1 MLLNLRNA
9 VDPLSRGVL
18 VDPFEPDYPP
28 LSFACDDARRQGG
41 IVIWCHNGQGME
53 APVAAA
59 LGKLDA
65 FNLFDP
71 NWNDAEYD
79 IYYKM
84 LNAGLRL
91 PASTG
96 SDWFISSANRV
107 YAHSGLDFDYE
118 SWLQALKEGR
128 TFITNG
134 PALHLTVKGQ
144 EPGASLEARVD
155 EKLAALVSWQSHYP
169 VHRVELLFNG
179 NVVADQSF
187 EQGSSQGT
195 MESEVAAMADGWLAA
210 RLFSDT
216 RDSFAQ
222 PIFAHT
228 SPIYI
233 SVGRDSEEKVAA
245 AKWLDQSI
253 DRSLEWVK
261 RKGRFYKDS
270 QRAEVVDL
278 FREGQQVFRA
288 MVG

>member
-1 MLLNLRNA
+1 M
-9 VDPLSRGVL
+9 
-18 VDPFEPDYPP
+18 
-28 LSFACDDARRQGG
+28 
-41 IVIWCHNGQGME
+41 
-53 APVAAA
+53 AAA

-96 SDWFISSANRV
+96 SDWYISSANRV
-107 YAHSGLDFDYE
+107 YAHSGVDFDYE

-134 PALHLTVKGQ
+134 PALHLTVQGQ
-144 EPGASLEARVD
+144 EPGSSLEASVD
-155 EKLAALVSWQSHYP
+155 EALAALVSWQSHYA
-169 VHRVELLFNG
+169 VHRIELLFNG
-179 NVVADQSF
+179 NVVASRSF
-187 EQGSSQGT
+187 EQGSHEGT
-195 MESEVAAMADGWLAA
+195 MESDVPATADGWLAA

-228 SPIYI
+228 SPIYVT
-233 SVGRDSEEKVAA
+233 VGRAGEEKIAA

-253 DRSLEWVK
+253 ERSLEWVSK
-261 RKGRFYKDS
+261 KGRFYNDS

-278 FREGQQVFRA
+278 FREGRQVFRA
-288 MVG
+288 IAG